1 MIKLQVNTVCTPWYV
16 PLDDIHDLLRKK
28 KMLLSSKE
36 FSKMIAGSSV
46 YVYEREPREKFGI
59 YPHDVAAIFYILDIA
74 ISFVDEK
81 EEVLLIHKEHS
92 GIMDWI

>member
-1 MIKLQVNTVCTPWYV
+1 MITLQVNTVCTPWYV
-16 PLDDIHDLLRKK
+16 PLDDIHDSLRKK
-28 KMLLSSKE
+28 KMLLSLKE

-46 YVYEREPREKFGI
+46 YVYERETKSKLGI
-59 YPHDVAAIFYILDIA
+59 YPHDVAAIFYLLDIA

-92 GIMDWI
+92 GIMNWI